1 MSRFKNK
8 DAVTVT
14 GASVEVRNGDVNQA
28 LRKLKKIL
36 DNDNRQ
42 KELSKREYFEKNSI
56 KNRRARIQSRKRL
69 QKEAT
74 ASLAKGESFYSK
86 PTGVKWMKS
95 KRKRR
100 RVLDAETLVAKSLRN
115 RER

>member
-1 MSRFKNK
+1 MSRHRNK
-8 DAVTVT
+8 EPVTVQ
-14 GASVEVRNGDVNQA
+14 GAKVEVRNGDVNQA

-42 KELSKREYFEKNSI
+42 KELAKREYFEKDSI
-56 KNRRARIQSRKRL
+56 KGRRSRIQAKKRSQRDVMKAL
-69 QKEAT
+69 
-74 ASLAKGESFYSK
+74 ESGDSSYSK

-100 RVLDAETLVAKSLRN
+100 RVLDNETVLTRAIRN
-115 RER
+115 KR

>member
-1 MSRFKNK
+1 MARFRNNE
-8 DAVTVT
+8 AVKVT
-14 GASVEVRNGDVNQA
+14 GASVDVRNNDVNQA

-42 KELSKREYFEKNSI
+42 KELSKREFYEKPSL
-56 KNRRARIQSRKRL
+56 KGKRSRL
-69 QKEAT
+69 QAKKRTQREVT
-74 ASLAKGESFYSK
+74 KSLESGDSSYAK

-100 RVLDAETLVAKSLRN
+100 RVLDNETLITRSIRN
-115 RER
+115 RR